1 MVTVLLFSTET
12 ITHIHLENREASLG
26 AQMISRNDLSGEK
39 GIFSVTSL
47 YQYTSCNLKLGMQKI
62 FAHTFAII

>member
-1 MVTVLLFSTET
+1 MYVMVTALYVLPTET

-39 GIFSVTSL
+39 GSIFVSVHMMHAE
-47 YQYTSCNLKLGMQKI
+47 NFMQN
-62 FAHTFAII
+62 FSPYA